1 MRCSICGC
9 ENENSAEKC
18 SVCGS
23 ILTPESEAKNKKTIS
38 TSTSGELVDK
48 SKSTKRFVICGVI
61 IIAIVITAIAGF
73 FIARHNSVKKDEKL
87 IIGTWEADISNDE
100 DDLTFGDYKYITFY
114 SNGTG
119 EITTVYGEAV
129 DMTWGIEYEFD
140 SWNIIHPNNTLSVSM
155 DQYYYLDSFYL
166 FYDLD
171 ESYLTIQNWYG
182 PEKSDYTP
190 VDFLR
195 ISAYNSNSS
204 SNDGFTSNLFK
215 SDEDRILGDWVLD
228 TSYYGEG
235 LDKLANLNGVIVE
248 ITFLSDGTCTVD
260 GTSSPESGVWSIVDG
275 QLKVQGTMGG
285 MFWNYNGFLADY
297 DLNGDTLTLYGDDGE
312 NDYVYYRE

>member
-23 ILTPESEAKNKKTIS
+23 ILTPKNEAKNEKNIS

-73 FIARHNSVKKDEKL
+73 FIGRHNSVKKDEKL

-100 DDLTFGDYKYITFY
+100 DDLTFGNYKYITFY

-119 EITTVYGEAV
+119 EITTDYDTFE
-129 DMTWGIEYEFD
+129 MTWGIDYEFD
-140 SWNIIHPNNTLSVSM
+140 SWNIIHPNNTLTVM
-155 DQYYYLDSFYL
+155 LEDDYYWDSFSL

-171 ESYLTIQNWYG
+171 ESYLTIQNYYG
-182 PEKSDYTP
+182 PKKSDYIP
-190 VDFLR
+190 VNFNR
-195 ISAYNSNSS
+195 ISAYNNSS
-204 SNDGFTSNLFK
+204 SSGGFLSKLFK

-228 TSYYGEG
+228 TSDYGEG

-260 GTSSPESGVWSIVDG
+260 GTSSPESGVWAIVDG
-275 QLKVQGTMGG
+275 QLKVQGTTGG

-297 DLNGDTLTLYGDDGE
+297 DLSGDTLTLYGDDGD
-312 NDYVYYRE
+312 DYVYYRE